1 MNLNNAIYYSMKI
14 SLCLTS
20 NTKYKLFLQ
29 VHKTK
34 LFAIKLTYFKLSET
48 SCVTITANER
58 VVPTSLR
65 EFPST
70 RAPSAY
76 GSLVA
81 KVTNAS
87 SVTNKLNNKNAST

>member
-1 MNLNNAIYYSMKI
+1 MKRFA
-14 SLCLTS
+14 
-20 NTKYKLFLQ
+20 TKQ
-29 VHKTK
+29 S
-34 LFAIKLTYFKLSET
+34 YFKLSET

-58 VVPTSLR
+58 VVPTSFR

-76 GSLVA
+76 ESLVA

-87 SVTNKLNNKNAST
+87 SVTNKMNNRNA